1 MKCYF
6 ASNLKEILNIENL
19 PEIGK
24 GTDGIVYRYNKLAL
38 KLLKY
43 DNKKREEYGRLNF
56 EKASYFVSE
65 IDTTRIAFPQDILL
79 DENGIYVGIVM
90 EYLDVIK
97 QKNLDLTKFNIDDL
111 LCFMEQLTDDFDNVL
126 TPKQVVPKDIN
137 FGSYCM
143 TPGFIKMC
151 DVDKYCLIENKSNVR
166 NKNKDLLNYTLAKA
180 IYYLDFI
187 TNQLNKEERK
197 KWQKWVKQQV
207 KEKTILKTTICEK
220 NETYFANLE
229 EYLDYKRK
237 KVLGL

>member
-1 MKCYF
+1 MK
-6 ASNLKEILNIENL
+6 KI
-19 PEIGK
+19 
-24 GTDGIVYRYNKLAL
+24 
-38 KLLKY
+38 
-43 DNKKREEYGRLNF
+43 
-56 EKASYFVSE
+56 
-65 IDTTRIAFPQDILL
+65 Q
-79 DENGIYVGIVM
+79 
-90 EYLDVIK
+90 
-97 QKNLDLTKFNIDDL
+97 
-111 LCFMEQLTDDFDNVL
+111 
-126 TPKQVVPKDIN
+126 
-137 FGSYCM
+137 
-143 TPGFIKMC
+143 
-151 DVDKYCLIENKSNVR
+151 NVR